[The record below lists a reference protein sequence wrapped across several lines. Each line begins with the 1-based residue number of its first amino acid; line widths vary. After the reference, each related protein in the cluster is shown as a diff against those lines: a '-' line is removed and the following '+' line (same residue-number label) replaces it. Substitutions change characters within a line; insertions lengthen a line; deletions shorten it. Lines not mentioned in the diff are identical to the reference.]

1 MFAVKFADRIF
12 LQQLVELK
20 AQVRLNTEMMQNM
33 TRMIEDLVRS
43 AAVAGTSAKGS
54 TPKLPAKTSLP
65 LQTLEQVHQLEQIL
79 SQPAEK
85 QKLVIMHS
93 ACCFHLHTS
102 NCLARATF

>member
-1 MFAVKFADRIF
+1 VFAVKFADRIF

-33 TRMIEDLVRS
+33 TNMIEVRS

-54 TPKLPAKTSLP
+54 TPKLPAPAKTSLP